1 MLERKAHLNESCIQV
16 DISPV
21 ERQQFTPSH
30 ARCERQDIQRVK
42 WIMYHRRQEDARL
55 LRGQDVHLL
64 MRWSRRLNQRD
75 DIALNDTD
83 TRRLSECAPQ
93 NRMNTRHRRRSQSR
107 IKLGRV
113 ERLNLLSRQPRSQ
126 DIPQVSPSI
135 NPNHFLA

>member
-75 DIALNDTD
+75 DIALNDAD
-83 TRRLSECAPQ
+83 TCRLPEGAPQ
-93 NRMNTRHRRRSQSR
+93 NR
-107 IKLGRV
+107 
-113 ERLNLLSRQPRSQ
+113 
-126 DIPQVSPSI
+126 I
-135 NPNHFLA
+135 NPTNPPSNHSTISLVRLH